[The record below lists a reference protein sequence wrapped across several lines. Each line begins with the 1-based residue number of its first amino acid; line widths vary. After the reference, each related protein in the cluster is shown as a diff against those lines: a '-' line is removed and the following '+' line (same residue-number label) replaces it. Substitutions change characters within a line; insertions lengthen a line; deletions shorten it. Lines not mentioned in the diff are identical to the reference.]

1 MVTALGGPSD
11 LLERPDDHLPAAPVT
26 VEAFPDEAGTLTAVD
41 VRAVGVAI
49 IGLGGG
55 RARETD
61 QIEHAVGLT
70 DIAAPGERVGP
81 GERPLARVHAA
92 DEDAAQRAVAALQAA
107 SAIGDRQPAIPEPVL
122 EVLR

>member
-1 MVTALGGPSD
+1 
-11 LLERPDDHLPAAPVT
+11 
-26 VEAFPDEAGTLTAVD
+26 VD

-61 QIEHAVGLT
+61 AIDHAVGLT
-70 DIAAPGERVGP
+70 EIAAPGERVGP

-92 DEDAAQRAVAALQAA
+92 DEATAA
-107 SAIGDRQPAIPEPVL
+107 SASAALRAACTVGDVAPDIPEPVL

>member
-1 MVTALGGPSD
+1 MVTALGGPPD

-26 VEAFPDEAGTLTAVD
+26 VEAFPQEAGTLTSVD

-61 QIEHAVGLT
+61 QIDHAVGLT
-70 DIAAPGERVGP
+70 EIASPGERVGA
-81 GERPLARVHAA
+81 GERPLARIHAA
-92 DEDAAQRAVAALQAA
+92 DQAAADRAVAALRAA
-107 SAIGDRQPAIPEPVL
+107 STVGDAAPEIPEPVL